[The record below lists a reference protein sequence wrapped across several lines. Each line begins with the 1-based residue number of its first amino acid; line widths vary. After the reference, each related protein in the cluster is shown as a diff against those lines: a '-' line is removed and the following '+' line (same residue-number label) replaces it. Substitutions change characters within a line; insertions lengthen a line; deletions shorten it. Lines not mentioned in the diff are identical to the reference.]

1 MGVDP
6 ARPRPRGMGVPKRK
20 ARGGPD
26 GAASPVSAAKRARTE
41 ELTGVRFKA
50 QLRDPQG
57 AGPGEC
63 GRRRGDVRAGRP
75 GAGGGVSPCPQ
86 PVLSAALRA
95 PRAKAPPQ
103 PPPFAEGKPRPAA
116 GLQARRPPL
125 CAQRF
130 PAGLPAP
137 RGPAGLSDSS
147 GLHAS
152 CPAAALKP
160 FGCVVRD
167 ASTWSHSQQVAVSP
181 PAGLAQSR
189 PGTR

>member
-1 MGVDP
+1 
-6 ARPRPRGMGVPKRK
+6 MGVPKRK

-103 PPPFAEGKPRPAA
+103 PPPR
-116 GLQARRPPL
+116 LQKGNRGRRL
-125 CAQRF
+125 
-130 PAGLPAP
+130 G
-137 RGPAGLSDSS
+137 
-147 GLHAS
+147 
-152 CPAAALKP
+152 
-160 FGCVVRD
+160 
-167 ASTWSHSQQVAVSP
+167 
-181 PAGLAQSR
+181 SR
-189 PGTR
+189 PGDPRSARSASPLGCRRPEARRV